1 MYFKNEGEIL
11 KPSNLVNYGLL
22 LIFLIELVV
31 FVTPVGKLINI
42 ASIEVGLIFGVFLIN
57 LMAIFIYELI
67 KPLLVSWF
75 KD

>member
-1 MYFKNEGEIL
+1 MKRKYLIL
-11 KPSNLVNYGLL
+11 LTWLNYGLL

-42 ASIEVGLIFGVFLIN
+42 ASIDVWLIFGVFLIN
-57 LMAIFIYELI
+57 LMVIFIYELI